1 MSRPG
6 HPRPVV
12 PQVVFL
18 ARGLLGSR
26 YTGMSMGTELDVFEQ
41 LLHHD
46 QDADEVLT
54 LPWERR
60 MRSRQRV
67 RLDGRGEALLV
78 LPRGTVLRD
87 GDRLTGAHGRRLRVV
102 AAAETVS
109 TAHARD
115 GQGLLRAA
123 YHLGNRHV
131 TVQIGAAWLRYLHDH
146 VLDDMLRGL
155 GLHVVVEQAPFEP
168 EAGAYAAGQGHGH
181 SND

>member
-1 MSRPG
+1 MD
-6 HPRPVV
+6 
-12 PQVVFL
+12 
-18 ARGLLGSR
+18 
-26 YTGMSMGTELDVFEQ
+26 TGTDMGMELDTFER
-41 LLHHD
+41 LLVGD

-78 LPRGTVLRD
+78 LPRGMVLRD
-87 GDRLTGAHGRRLRVV
+87 GDTLTGAHGRRLRIV

-109 TAHARD
+109 TAHAS
-115 GQGLLRAA
+115 GGESLLRAA

-131 TVQIGAAWLRYLHDH
+131 VVQIGAAWLRYLHDH

-168 EAGAYAAGQGHGH
+168 EAGAYAAGHGHGH
-181 SND
+181 SHE

>member
-1 MSRPG
+1 MDTFER
-6 HPRPVV
+6 
-12 PQVVFL
+12 
-18 ARGLLGSR
+18 LLVG
-26 YTGMSMGTELDVFEQ
+26 G
-41 LLHHD
+41 

-67 RLDGRGEALLV
+67 RLDGRGDALLV
-78 LPRGTVLRD
+78 LPRGMVLRD
-87 GDRLTGAHGRRLRVV
+87 GDMLTGAHGRRLRIV

-131 TVQIGAAWLRYLHDH
+131 AVQIGTAWLRYLHDH

-168 EAGAYAAGQGHGH
+168 ETGAYAAGHGHGH
-181 SND
+181 SDE